1 VALRIVLDT
10 NVIVSALRSSRGA
23 SFQILDA
30 VLSQRLELLVS
41 VKLAFEYEEV
51 LKRESEA
58 LGLHNVDVDRLV
70 QRLCDIGIKIPTGF
84 RSTPILND
92 PDDEMLVDLAISG
105 GAAHIVTHNVHH
117 LAPATQLGISVIR
130 PADLLRIRW

>member
-84 RSTPILND
+84 RSTPILTMKCLSIWQFPAAPLTLSRTTCVTSHRQPNS
-92 PDDEMLVDLAISG
+92 ELA
-105 GAAHIVTHNVHH
+105 
-117 LAPATQLGISVIR
+117 
-130 PADLLRIRW
+130 